1 MLVQEWLGKDN
12 KLGQDIWKNKYQY
25 DNETFDEW
33 LDRISNGNE
42 ELKQL
47 IIDKKFLFGGRILSN
62 RGLQKL
68 GKKVTYSNCYVIP
81 QVEDNIESIYDSCS
95 KLGRTFSYGG
105 GCGLDISKLRPRGA
119 KVDNASEET
128 TGACSFMET
137 FSQVTETIGQNG
149 RRGALMLSIDCNHPD
164 LEEFIDI
171 KTDLNRVTKANIS
184 VKITDDFMKAVEN
197 DNEWELY
204 FKTEHNEEIRKKVKA
219 KDIFLKLCENNWNY
233 AEPGILYWDR
243 INNYNVLSEDLEFKY
258 DGVNPCFTG
267 DMKLLT
273 YEGFKTLEELCD
285 TEPLIYSYDGLISKG
300 KVWCNGEKDTIKLI
314 LSNNKEIT
322 CTPDHRFMTIDSEEC
337 MAKDLKNKKIMPRI
351 YKTIKDDELFIKLG
365 FIQGDGQLSRLNSE
379 CHNGIEVNIGIKDGD
394 IRYLFEGD
402 EYTTKSYRAIYLQG
416 YNDLLEKLQ
425 FSQEVLPNRVMP
437 KAYDEWNLNQ
447 KANFLQ
453 GCFSANGC
461 VNSNKRVSYKTTCKE
476 FATELINTLEKDFGI
491 TANLTINKK
500 HMVEFEN
507 GEYECRESYDVN
519 INKYDDILLF
529 AQFIGFYQTYKKIK
543 LNKLIE
549 ARVPYVRNIKENGKK
564 LVYDFKEPRN
574 HWGIIEGYI
583 AHNCAEEPLPAGGS
597 CLLGSFNLSSYVKNG
612 EFDYDEF
619 KNDIPIVVKA
629 MNDVLDEG
637 LPLHPLQIQ
646 KDTVKDWRQIGIG
659 IMGLGDML
667 IKLGMKYADDE
678 SLKLCEK
685 IGFTLANESLK
696 SSALLSKEYGK
707 YPKYKLSVINSP
719 FIINNTDG
727 ETYELISK
735 YGLRNSQILTTAPT
749 GSISTMI
756 GITGGIEPIFEKSYT
771 RKTESLHGEDV
782 YYKVYTPIVAEFLE
796 KNNITE
802 EKLPDYFITAMEL
815 DPLNRVKMQ
824 GTWQKHI
831 DASISST
838 VNLPNEATIDDVY
851 NVYMQAWKE
860 GCKGITIYRSGC
872 AREGILITKE
882 IKENKE
888 LNRGEWKSL
897 AEDTYYV
904 KENLSIGCGK
914 LKLFIGYSPSEKTI
928 QDLYIIKCGNGG
940 CTRNLQALAISMSAV
955 LRLGGNLDNL
965 EKAFRGIDPC
975 NSFISARAKGR
986 VLSKGTYCGNAILNC
1001 VKNFLEKQN
1010 VEKKEDDTKA
1020 EKNISNL
1027 TKQELLDNGLCPEC
1041 KTPLNHMGGCVS
1053 CPNCAYTKCE

>member
-197 DNEWELY
+197 DDEWELY
-204 FKTEHNEEIRKKVKA
+204 FKTEHDEEIRKKVKA

-243 INNYNVLSEDLEFKY
+243 INDYNILSEDSEFKY
-258 DGVNPCFTG
+258 DGVNP
-267 DMKLLT
+267 
-273 YEGFKTLEELCD
+273 
-285 TEPLIYSYDGLISKG
+285 
-300 KVWCNGEKDTIKLI
+300 
-314 LSNNKEIT
+314 
-322 CTPDHRFMTIDSEEC
+322 
-337 MAKDLKNKKIMPRI
+337 
-351 YKTIKDDELFIKLG
+351 
-365 FIQGDGQLSRLNSE
+365 
-379 CHNGIEVNIGIKDGD
+379 
-394 IRYLFEGD
+394 
-402 EYTTKSYRAIYLQG
+402 
-416 YNDLLEKLQ
+416 
-425 FSQEVLPNRVMP
+425 
-437 KAYDEWNLNQ
+437 
-447 KANFLQ
+447 
-453 GCFSANGC
+453 
-461 VNSNKRVSYKTTCKE
+461 
-476 FATELINTLEKDFGI
+476 
-491 TANLTINKK
+491 
-500 HMVEFEN
+500 
-507 GEYECRESYDVN
+507 
-519 INKYDDILLF
+519 
-529 AQFIGFYQTYKKIK
+529 
-543 LNKLIE
+543 
-549 ARVPYVRNIKENGKK
+549 
-564 LVYDFKEPRN
+564 
-574 HWGIIEGYI
+574 
-583 AHNCAEEPLPAGGS
+583 CAEEPLPAGGS
-597 CLLGSFNLSSYVKNG
+597 CLLGSFNLSAYVKNG
-612 EFDYDEF
+612 EFDYNEF

-756 GITGGIEPIFEKSYT
+756 GVTGGIEPIFEKSYT

-872 AREGILITKE
+872 AREGILTTKE

>member
-1 MLVQEWLGKDN
+1 
-12 KLGQDIWKNKYQY
+12 
-25 DNETFDEW
+25 
-33 LDRISNGNE
+33 
-42 ELKQL
+42 
-47 IIDKKFLFGGRILSN
+47 
-62 RGLQKL
+62 
-68 GKKVTYSNCYVIP
+68 
-81 QVEDNIESIYDSCS
+81 
-95 KLGRTFSYGG
+95 
-105 GCGLDISKLRPRGA
+105 
-119 KVDNASEET
+119 
-128 TGACSFMET
+128 
-137 FSQVTETIGQNG
+137 
-149 RRGALMLSIDCNHPD
+149 MLSIDCNHPD

-197 DNEWELY
+197 DDEWELY
-204 FKTEHNEEIRKKVKA
+204 FKTEHDEEIRKKVKA
-219 KDIFLKLCENNWNY
+219 KNIFLKLCENNWNY

-243 INNYNVLSEDLEFKY
+243 IENYNIVSEDSEFKY
-258 DGVNPCFTG
+258 DGVNP
-267 DMKLLT
+267 
-273 YEGFKTLEELCD
+273 
-285 TEPLIYSYDGLISKG
+285 
-300 KVWCNGEKDTIKLI
+300 
-314 LSNNKEIT
+314 
-322 CTPDHRFMTIDSEEC
+322 
-337 MAKDLKNKKIMPRI
+337 
-351 YKTIKDDELFIKLG
+351 
-365 FIQGDGQLSRLNSE
+365 
-379 CHNGIEVNIGIKDGD
+379 
-394 IRYLFEGD
+394 
-402 EYTTKSYRAIYLQG
+402 
-416 YNDLLEKLQ
+416 
-425 FSQEVLPNRVMP
+425 
-437 KAYDEWNLNQ
+437 
-447 KANFLQ
+447 
-453 GCFSANGC
+453 
-461 VNSNKRVSYKTTCKE
+461 
-476 FATELINTLEKDFGI
+476 
-491 TANLTINKK
+491 
-500 HMVEFEN
+500 
-507 GEYECRESYDVN
+507 
-519 INKYDDILLF
+519 
-529 AQFIGFYQTYKKIK
+529 
-543 LNKLIE
+543 
-549 ARVPYVRNIKENGKK
+549 
-564 LVYDFKEPRN
+564 
-574 HWGIIEGYI
+574 
-583 AHNCAEEPLPAGGS
+583 CAEEPLPAGGS
-597 CLLGSFNLSSYVKNG
+597 CLLGSFNLSAYVKNG
-612 EFDYDEF
+612 EFDYNEF

-696 SSALLSKEYGK
+696 SSALLAKEYGK

-719 FIINNTDG
+719 FVINNTDS

-771 RKTESLHGEDV
+771 RKTESLHDEDV

-802 EKLPDYFITAMEL
+802 EELPDYFITAMEL

-872 AREGILITKE
+872 AREGILTTKE
-882 IKENKE
+882 VKENKE

-1010 VEKKEDDTKA
+1010 VEEKEDDTKA
-1020 EKNISNL
+1020 EKNISDL

>member
-1 MLVQEWLGKDN
+1 MLAQEWLGKDN

-25 DNETFDEW
+25 NDETFDEW
-33 LDRISNGNE
+33 LDRISNGNK

-197 DNEWELY
+197 DDEWELY
-204 FKTEHNEEIRKKVKA
+204 FKTEHDEEIRKKVKA
-219 KDIFLKLCENNWNY
+219 KNIFLKLCENNWNY
-233 AEPGILYWDR
+233 AEPGILYWNR
-243 INNYNVLSEDLEFKY
+243 IENYNIVSEDSEFKY
-258 DGVNPCFTG
+258 DGVNP
-267 DMKLLT
+267 
-273 YEGFKTLEELCD
+273 
-285 TEPLIYSYDGLISKG
+285 
-300 KVWCNGEKDTIKLI
+300 
-314 LSNNKEIT
+314 
-322 CTPDHRFMTIDSEEC
+322 
-337 MAKDLKNKKIMPRI
+337 
-351 YKTIKDDELFIKLG
+351 
-365 FIQGDGQLSRLNSE
+365 
-379 CHNGIEVNIGIKDGD
+379 
-394 IRYLFEGD
+394 
-402 EYTTKSYRAIYLQG
+402 
-416 YNDLLEKLQ
+416 
-425 FSQEVLPNRVMP
+425 
-437 KAYDEWNLNQ
+437 
-447 KANFLQ
+447 
-453 GCFSANGC
+453 
-461 VNSNKRVSYKTTCKE
+461 
-476 FATELINTLEKDFGI
+476 
-491 TANLTINKK
+491 
-500 HMVEFEN
+500 
-507 GEYECRESYDVN
+507 
-519 INKYDDILLF
+519 
-529 AQFIGFYQTYKKIK
+529 
-543 LNKLIE
+543 
-549 ARVPYVRNIKENGKK
+549 
-564 LVYDFKEPRN
+564 
-574 HWGIIEGYI
+574 
-583 AHNCAEEPLPAGGS
+583 CAEEPLPAGGS
-597 CLLGSFNLSSYVKNG
+597 CLLGSFNLSAYVKNG
-612 EFDYDEF
+612 EFDYNKF

-629 MNDVLDEG
+629 MNDILDEG

-696 SSALLSKEYGK
+696 SSALLAKEYGK

-719 FIINNTDG
+719 FVINNTDS

-771 RKTESLHGEDV
+771 RKTESLHDEDV

-802 EKLPDYFITAMEL
+802 EELPDYFITAMEL

-872 AREGILITKE
+872 AREGILTTKE
-882 IKENKE
+882 VKENKE

-1010 VEKKEDDTKA
+1010 VEEKEDDTKA
-1020 EKNISNL
+1020 EKNISDL

>member
-25 DNETFDEW
+25 NDETFDEW
-33 LDRISNGNE
+33 LDRISNGNK

-197 DNEWELY
+197 DDEWELY
-204 FKTEHNEEIRKKVKA
+204 FKTEHDEEIRKKVKA
-219 KDIFLKLCENNWNY
+219 KNIFLKLCENNWNY

-243 INNYNVLSEDLEFKY
+243 IENYNIVSEDSEFKY
-258 DGVNPCFTG
+258 DGVNP
-267 DMKLLT
+267 
-273 YEGFKTLEELCD
+273 
-285 TEPLIYSYDGLISKG
+285 
-300 KVWCNGEKDTIKLI
+300 
-314 LSNNKEIT
+314 
-322 CTPDHRFMTIDSEEC
+322 
-337 MAKDLKNKKIMPRI
+337 
-351 YKTIKDDELFIKLG
+351 
-365 FIQGDGQLSRLNSE
+365 
-379 CHNGIEVNIGIKDGD
+379 
-394 IRYLFEGD
+394 
-402 EYTTKSYRAIYLQG
+402 
-416 YNDLLEKLQ
+416 
-425 FSQEVLPNRVMP
+425 
-437 KAYDEWNLNQ
+437 
-447 KANFLQ
+447 
-453 GCFSANGC
+453 
-461 VNSNKRVSYKTTCKE
+461 
-476 FATELINTLEKDFGI
+476 
-491 TANLTINKK
+491 
-500 HMVEFEN
+500 
-507 GEYECRESYDVN
+507 
-519 INKYDDILLF
+519 
-529 AQFIGFYQTYKKIK
+529 
-543 LNKLIE
+543 
-549 ARVPYVRNIKENGKK
+549 
-564 LVYDFKEPRN
+564 
-574 HWGIIEGYI
+574 
-583 AHNCAEEPLPAGGS
+583 CAEEPLPAGGS
-597 CLLGSFNLSSYVKNG
+597 CLLGSFNLSAYVKNG
-612 EFDYDEF
+612 EFDYNEF

-696 SSALLSKEYGK
+696 SSALLAKEYGK

-719 FIINNTDG
+719 FVINNTDS

-802 EKLPDYFITAMEL
+802 EELPDYFITAMQL

-824 GTWQKHI
+824 GTWQNHI

-872 AREGILITKE
+872 AREGILTTKE
-882 IKENKE
+882 VKENKE

-1010 VEKKEDDTKA
+1010 VEEKDDTKA
-1020 EKNISNL
+1020 KKNISNL

>member
-1 MLVQEWLGKDN
+1 MLAQEWLGKDN

-25 DNETFDEW
+25 NDETFDEW
-33 LDRISNGNE
+33 LDRISNGNK

-62 RGLQKL
+62 RGSQKL

-197 DNEWELY
+197 DDEWELY
-204 FKTEHNEEIRKKVKA
+204 FKTEHDEEIRKKVKA
-219 KDIFLKLCENNWNY
+219 KNIFLKLCENNWNY
-233 AEPGILYWDR
+233 AEPGILYWNR
-243 INNYNVLSEDLEFKY
+243 IENYNIVSEDSEFKY
-258 DGVNPCFTG
+258 DGVNP
-267 DMKLLT
+267 
-273 YEGFKTLEELCD
+273 
-285 TEPLIYSYDGLISKG
+285 
-300 KVWCNGEKDTIKLI
+300 
-314 LSNNKEIT
+314 
-322 CTPDHRFMTIDSEEC
+322 
-337 MAKDLKNKKIMPRI
+337 
-351 YKTIKDDELFIKLG
+351 
-365 FIQGDGQLSRLNSE
+365 
-379 CHNGIEVNIGIKDGD
+379 
-394 IRYLFEGD
+394 
-402 EYTTKSYRAIYLQG
+402 
-416 YNDLLEKLQ
+416 
-425 FSQEVLPNRVMP
+425 
-437 KAYDEWNLNQ
+437 
-447 KANFLQ
+447 
-453 GCFSANGC
+453 
-461 VNSNKRVSYKTTCKE
+461 
-476 FATELINTLEKDFGI
+476 
-491 TANLTINKK
+491 
-500 HMVEFEN
+500 
-507 GEYECRESYDVN
+507 
-519 INKYDDILLF
+519 
-529 AQFIGFYQTYKKIK
+529 
-543 LNKLIE
+543 
-549 ARVPYVRNIKENGKK
+549 
-564 LVYDFKEPRN
+564 
-574 HWGIIEGYI
+574 
-583 AHNCAEEPLPAGGS
+583 CAEEPLPAGGS
-597 CLLGSFNLSSYVKNG
+597 CLLGSFNLSAYVKNG
-612 EFDYDEF
+612 EFDYNKF

-629 MNDVLDEG
+629 MNDILDEG

-696 SSALLSKEYGK
+696 SSALLAKEYGK

-719 FIINNTDG
+719 FVINNTDS

-771 RKTESLHGEDV
+771 RKTESLHDEDV

-802 EKLPDYFITAMEL
+802 EELPDYFITAMEL

-872 AREGILITKE
+872 AREGILTTKE
-882 IKENKE
+882 VKENKE

-1010 VEKKEDDTKA
+1010 VEEKEDDTKA
-1020 EKNISNL
+1020 EKNISDL

>member
-33 LDRISNGNE
+33 LDRISNGDK

-197 DNEWELY
+197 DDEWELY

-219 KDIFLKLCENNWNY
+219 KDVFLKLCKNNWNY

-243 INNYNVLSEDLEFKY
+243 INNYNVLSEDSEFKY
-258 DGVNPCFTG
+258 DGVNP
-267 DMKLLT
+267 
-273 YEGFKTLEELCD
+273 
-285 TEPLIYSYDGLISKG
+285 
-300 KVWCNGEKDTIKLI
+300 
-314 LSNNKEIT
+314 
-322 CTPDHRFMTIDSEEC
+322 
-337 MAKDLKNKKIMPRI
+337 
-351 YKTIKDDELFIKLG
+351 
-365 FIQGDGQLSRLNSE
+365 
-379 CHNGIEVNIGIKDGD
+379 
-394 IRYLFEGD
+394 
-402 EYTTKSYRAIYLQG
+402 
-416 YNDLLEKLQ
+416 
-425 FSQEVLPNRVMP
+425 
-437 KAYDEWNLNQ
+437 
-447 KANFLQ
+447 
-453 GCFSANGC
+453 
-461 VNSNKRVSYKTTCKE
+461 
-476 FATELINTLEKDFGI
+476 
-491 TANLTINKK
+491 
-500 HMVEFEN
+500 
-507 GEYECRESYDVN
+507 
-519 INKYDDILLF
+519 
-529 AQFIGFYQTYKKIK
+529 
-543 LNKLIE
+543 
-549 ARVPYVRNIKENGKK
+549 
-564 LVYDFKEPRN
+564 
-574 HWGIIEGYI
+574 
-583 AHNCAEEPLPAGGS
+583 CAEEPLPAGGS

-612 EFDYDEF
+612 EFDYNEF

-637 LPLHPLQIQ
+637 LSLHPLQIQ

-802 EKLPDYFITAMEL
+802 EELPDYFITAMEL

-872 AREGILITKE
+872 AREGILTTKKV
-882 IKENKE
+882 KENKE

-975 NSFISARAKGR
+975 NSFISARAKGK

>member
-1 MLVQEWLGKDN
+1 
-12 KLGQDIWKNKYQY
+12 
-25 DNETFDEW
+25 
-33 LDRISNGNE
+33 
-42 ELKQL
+42 
-47 IIDKKFLFGGRILSN
+47 
-62 RGLQKL
+62 
-68 GKKVTYSNCYVIP
+68 
-81 QVEDNIESIYDSCS
+81 
-95 KLGRTFSYGG
+95 
-105 GCGLDISKLRPRGA
+105 
-119 KVDNASEET
+119 
-128 TGACSFMET
+128 
-137 FSQVTETIGQNG
+137 
-149 RRGALMLSIDCNHPD
+149 MLSIDCNHPD

-197 DNEWELY
+197 DDEWELY
-204 FKTEHNEEIRKKVKA
+204 FKTEHDEEIRKKVKA

-243 INNYNVLSEDLEFKY
+243 INNYNVLSEDSEFKY
-258 DGVNPCFTG
+258 DGVNP
-267 DMKLLT
+267 
-273 YEGFKTLEELCD
+273 
-285 TEPLIYSYDGLISKG
+285 
-300 KVWCNGEKDTIKLI
+300 
-314 LSNNKEIT
+314 
-322 CTPDHRFMTIDSEEC
+322 
-337 MAKDLKNKKIMPRI
+337 
-351 YKTIKDDELFIKLG
+351 
-365 FIQGDGQLSRLNSE
+365 
-379 CHNGIEVNIGIKDGD
+379 
-394 IRYLFEGD
+394 
-402 EYTTKSYRAIYLQG
+402 
-416 YNDLLEKLQ
+416 
-425 FSQEVLPNRVMP
+425 
-437 KAYDEWNLNQ
+437 
-447 KANFLQ
+447 
-453 GCFSANGC
+453 
-461 VNSNKRVSYKTTCKE
+461 
-476 FATELINTLEKDFGI
+476 
-491 TANLTINKK
+491 
-500 HMVEFEN
+500 
-507 GEYECRESYDVN
+507 
-519 INKYDDILLF
+519 
-529 AQFIGFYQTYKKIK
+529 
-543 LNKLIE
+543 
-549 ARVPYVRNIKENGKK
+549 
-564 LVYDFKEPRN
+564 
-574 HWGIIEGYI
+574 
-583 AHNCAEEPLPAGGS
+583 CAEEPLPAGGS

-756 GITGGIEPIFEKSYT
+756 GVTGGIEPIFEKSYT

>member
-25 DNETFDEW
+25 NNETFDEW

-197 DNEWELY
+197 DDEWELY
-204 FKTEHNEEIRKKVKA
+204 FKTEHDEEIRKKVKA
-219 KDIFLKLCENNWNY
+219 KNIFLKLCENNWNY

-243 INNYNVLSEDLEFKY
+243 IENYNIVSEDSEFKY
-258 DGVNPCFTG
+258 DGVNP
-267 DMKLLT
+267 
-273 YEGFKTLEELCD
+273 
-285 TEPLIYSYDGLISKG
+285 
-300 KVWCNGEKDTIKLI
+300 
-314 LSNNKEIT
+314 
-322 CTPDHRFMTIDSEEC
+322 
-337 MAKDLKNKKIMPRI
+337 
-351 YKTIKDDELFIKLG
+351 
-365 FIQGDGQLSRLNSE
+365 
-379 CHNGIEVNIGIKDGD
+379 
-394 IRYLFEGD
+394 
-402 EYTTKSYRAIYLQG
+402 
-416 YNDLLEKLQ
+416 
-425 FSQEVLPNRVMP
+425 
-437 KAYDEWNLNQ
+437 
-447 KANFLQ
+447 
-453 GCFSANGC
+453 
-461 VNSNKRVSYKTTCKE
+461 
-476 FATELINTLEKDFGI
+476 
-491 TANLTINKK
+491 
-500 HMVEFEN
+500 
-507 GEYECRESYDVN
+507 
-519 INKYDDILLF
+519 
-529 AQFIGFYQTYKKIK
+529 
-543 LNKLIE
+543 
-549 ARVPYVRNIKENGKK
+549 
-564 LVYDFKEPRN
+564 
-574 HWGIIEGYI
+574 
-583 AHNCAEEPLPAGGS
+583 CAEEPLPAGGS
-597 CLLGSFNLSSYVKNG
+597 CLLGSFNLSAYVKNG
-612 EFDYDEF
+612 EFDYNEF

-696 SSALLSKEYGK
+696 SSALLAKEYGK

-719 FIINNTDG
+719 FVINNTDS

-802 EKLPDYFITAMEL
+802 EELPDYFITAMQL

-824 GTWQKHI
+824 GTWQNHI

-872 AREGILITKE
+872 AREGILTTKE
-882 IKENKE
+882 VKENKE